1 VKGQRFAIPVGDA
14 QTTGI
19 LYGVEPGRAAIVLA
33 HGAGGRQDHP
43 WMLAIA
49 RALTARG
56 FDVVTFDFLY
66 THAGRKLPDKNAVLE
81 ATWRAVIDRAR
92 ALPHLSRGPLFLGGK
107 SMGGR
112 IATQVAA
119 GGDVGGLSGL
129 VLLGY
134 PLHPPG
140 KPDKLRA
147 DHLPRV
153 AAPMLFVQGARD
165 IFGTPDELRPI
176 LAGLPRATLF
186 VVEGGDHSLATSKR
200 AGASAGDVLERV
212 AAAIEAFAFPA

>member
-1 VKGQRFAIPVGDA
+1 
-14 QTTGI
+14 
-19 LYGVEPGRAAIVLA
+19 
-33 HGAGGRQDHP
+33 
-43 WMLAIA
+43 MLAMA

-66 THAGRKLPDKNAVLE
+66 THARRKLPDKNDVLE

-92 ALPHLSRGPLFLGGK
+92 ALPDLSRGPLFLGGK

-119 GGDVGGLSGL
+119 GGDVGVFAGL

-176 LAGLPRATLF
+176 LARVPRTTLF
-186 VVEGGDHSLATSKR
+186 VVEGADHSLATSKR
-200 AGASAGDVLERV
+200 AGTAGDGEVFERV
-212 AAAIEAFAFPA
+212 AATIEAFAFPG